1 MEPEW
6 TKKIDSK
13 TIVTYYYN
21 IFFIFVVIYG
31 ALVVITGYN
40 VYLNPKAGY
49 APLISII
56 FAFVFGGI
64 NMLFMYI
71 ISSRALLK

>member
-6 TKKIDSK
+6 AKKIDSK
-13 TIVTYYYN
+13 TVVNYYYN
-21 IFFIFVVIYG
+21 IFFLFAIVYG
-31 ALVVITGYN
+31 AIVLVTAYTTFTNPRIGYSGLINAFFIYVI
-40 VYLNPKAGY
+40 
-49 APLISII
+49 SC
-56 FAFVFGGI
+56 I

>member
-31 ALVVITGYN
+31 TLILTTTYGI
-40 VYLNPKAGY
+40 YLNPKIGY
-49 APLISII
+49 APLINMI
-56 FAFVFGGI
+56 FAFVFGAI

-71 ISSRALLK
+71 VSSRALLK